1 VAEVDQKADTAI
13 KPTRLTRTT
22 YFRTVYANTFRVRIG
37 SDDIGITFGYQ
48 SELPGQSIIQDEA
61 EVVLV
66 PKVLKFLALALAHS
80 VENLEVAIGKID
92 LPPDALEALKTVADQ
107 QSRDAVAAKTQMEE
121 KK

>member
-1 VAEVDQKADTAI
+1 MFVQTI
-13 KPTRLTRTT
+13 
-22 YFRTVYANTFRVRIG
+22 
-37 SDDIGITFGYQ
+37 
-48 SELPGQSIIQDEA
+48 QSIMWVQTR
-61 EVVLV
+61 V